1 MLNTTASVSIET
13 PTALVMKGYVR
24 AVMGTHNSICS
35 QSCIGKRYWY
45 EVRESDRDDV
55 MSSFDSC
62 ELSLGQ
68 VAVTKP
74 ENTVA
79 V

>member
-35 QSCIGKRYWY
+35 QSCIGKRYWN
-45 EVRESDRDDV
+45 EVRGDRDDV
-55 MSSFDSC
+55 MSSFDIC
-62 ELSLGQ
+62 EPSLGQ

-74 ENTVA
+74 ENTVG